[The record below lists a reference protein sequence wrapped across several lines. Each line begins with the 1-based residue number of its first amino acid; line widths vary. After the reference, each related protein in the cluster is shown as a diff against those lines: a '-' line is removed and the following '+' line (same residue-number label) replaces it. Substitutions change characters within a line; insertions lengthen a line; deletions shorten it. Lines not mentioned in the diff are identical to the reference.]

1 MTVDRRTFLTTGATL
16 LAGAAAGCAGAQRDT
31 GALRSKADAL
41 LRDGVQSGDIPG
53 VVAAVTTPTQTLY
66 EAAFGERVLG
76 QAVAMTPDTVMWIAS
91 MTKPVVG
98 TAAMQLVEQG
108 RLELDAPA
116 AKVIPELATF
126 QVIDGWDANG
136 QVRTRPAKRQM
147 TLRHLLTHTS
157 GFVYDIWNADMARF
171 VKTTNLPRAGSGRNS
186 ALRTPLA
193 FDPGERWE
201 YGIGIDWTGKM
212 IEAVSGMRLGAYLKQ
227 NILDPLGM
235 SSTAFKITPDMRAR
249 LAKVHARA
257 ADGKLTVT
265 AFEVP
270 QDPEFEPG
278 GGGLYSSAQDYQRFM
293 RMIMN
298 GGQGNGNQVVSA
310 RTVELMSQNAIGALR
325 VNMLPSFNPALS
337 RDAEFFPG
345 SPKSWGLTF
354 MINEE
359 TAPTGRSAGSLAW
372 AGLAN
377 TYFWI
382 DRKKNVSG
390 VYLSQ
395 ILPFVDVKSLP
406 LFLAF
411 EKTVYQTVA

>member
-1 MTVDRRTFLTTGATL
+1 MIVNRRSFLKTSATL
-16 LAGAAAGCAGAQRDT
+16 LAGSAVGCASAQRNT
-31 GALRSKADAL
+31 SALRNDADAL
-41 LRDGVQSGDIPG
+41 LRRGVQSGEIPG
-53 VVAAVTTPTQTLY
+53 VVAAVTDRAETFY
-66 EAAFGERVLG
+66 EASFGERVLG
-76 QAVAMTPDTVMWIAS
+76 QGVAMTPDTVVWIAS

-108 RLELDAPA
+108 KMELDAPA
-116 AKVIPELATF
+116 AKIIPELATF

-171 VKTTNLPRAGSGRNS
+171 VKATNLPRAGSGRNV

-201 YGIGIDWTGKM
+201 YGIGIDWVGKM
-212 IEAVSGMRLGAYLKQ
+212 VEAVSGMRLGAYLRQ
-227 NILDPLGM
+227 QILDPLGM
-235 SSTAFKITPDMRAR
+235 TSTAFKITPEMRAR
-249 LAKVHARA
+249 LAKVHARG

-278 GGGLYSSAQDYQRFM
+278 GGGLYSTAQDYQRFM

-298 GGQGNGNQVVSA
+298 AGRGNGNQVVSPA
-310 RTVELMSQNAIGALR
+310 TIELMARNAMGPLR

-337 RDAEFFPG
+337 RNAEFFPG

-359 TAPTGRSAGSLAW
+359 TAATGRSAGSLSW

-382 DRKKNVSG
+382 DRKKNVGG
-390 VYLSQ
+390 VYLTQ

-406 LFLAF
+406 LFLDF
-411 EKTVYQTVA
+411 ERTVYQSIA

>member
-1 MTVDRRTFLTTGATL
+1 V
-16 LAGAAAGCAGAQRDT
+16 QRDSA
-31 GALRSKADAL
+31 ALRSNADAL
-41 LRDGVQSGDIPG
+41 LRNAVQSGDVPG
-53 VVAAVTTPTQTLY
+53 VVAAVTTSGEALY

-76 QAVAMTPDTVMWIAS
+76 QGVAMTLDTVTWIAS
-91 MTKPVVG
+91 MTKPIVG

-108 RLELDAPA
+108 KLELDAPA

-136 QVRTRPAKRQM
+136 QVRTRPARRQM

-171 VKTTNLPRAGSGRNS
+171 VKTTNLPRAGSGRNA

-235 SSTAFKITPDMRAR
+235 ASTAFKITPDMRAR

-257 ADGKLTVT
+257 ADGKLAVS

-278 GGGLYSSAQDYQRFM
+278 GGGLYSTAQDYQRFM

-298 GGQGNGNQVVSA
+298 GGRGNGNQVVSA

-337 RDAEFFPG
+337 RNAEFFPG
-345 SPKSWGLTF
+345 TPKSWGLSF

-372 AGLAN
+372 GGLAN

-382 DRKKNVSG
+382 DAKKNLSG
-390 VYLSQ
+390 VYLTQ
-395 ILPFVDVKSLP
+395 ILPFADVKSLP